1 MKKNLMVAILCFVVA
16 GCAREKIDGIFGER
30 LGEKCGTAIRNS
42 CAAIEPAQEYPGF
55 STKDYHR
62 YTVRVDKG
70 NEIIGLSFHGFWH
83 TGSRIADID
92 RSHEIVSSIIVKK
105 IREKYGTPDAEV
117 EFLDGSE
124 NVKMIWYCS
133 GDRYLSAS
141 LGTEC
146 DRPDTKT
153 INVYCA
159 TEEGLE
165 AEWIEY
171 LKRRSSKGILDA
183 ADWTRVKMRMPK
195 KWFKKV
201 KEQVEGRSAGIDI

>member
-1 MKKNLMVAILCFVVA
+1 MNKNLIVAILGFVVA

-42 CAAIEPAQEYPGF
+42 CAAIKPAQEYPSF
-55 STKDYHR
+55 STENYHR
-62 YTVRVDKG
+62 YTVRVDKH
-70 NEIIGLSFHGFWH
+70 NEIIGLEFNGFWH
-83 TGSRIADID
+83 TGSRISDLD
-92 RSHEIVSSIIVKK
+92 RSREIVSSVIVKK
-105 IREKYGTPDAEV
+105 IREKYGKPDAEV
-117 EFLDGSE
+117 EFLDGTK

-153 INVYCA
+153 IDVSCA

-171 LKRRSSKGILDA
+171 LKMRSSKGILDA
-183 ADWTRVKMRMPK
+183 EDWTRVKMRMPK

-201 KEQVEGRSAGIDI
+201 KEQVEGRSVTIDI